1 MPLAEAKKE
10 SYAGEEGR
18 TESSAP
24 SRFGITLFRNG
35 KKLRTIFPE
44 KSVTIGRDRG
54 NDIVY
59 HLWSGTERFNLVEKI
74 GANRFVLN
82 ITDKVVGKVRSAKSE
97 VDFRDLI
104 CSGVLPRRNGLY
116 QFEIAEGKE
125 EELQFGELT
134 FKFSFETPPAP
145 PEIVS
150 ISKIMPTRRSLL
162 ATMDDED
169 RRFTY
174 LFLSILTLSV
184 FFLIFAF
191 RVGTASNMIRV
202 QDIPEVVAQL
212 VDVEDLQNEMSGTG
226 ESKTEGAGGGGGG
239 QNYGPSNE
247 GPGVLSTGLLGLLTT
262 EGFSG
267 GPSVVDILGGSGGV
281 GDIDAILGGLGGLT
295 TSGAGGG
302 LGGGGLGGL
311 GGLGGS
317 GGMDLAALLG
327 GGGGG
332 GFDSSELETA
342 GTVTL
347 TGPSSISGTGAGESG
362 RTSSAISSVIS
373 AHMAGLQSA
382 YNAQLKRNPNLGGK
396 IVVTFTVNAQGIVT
410 NAYVSSST
418 MNSPELESQVVSRI
432 YGWKFP
438 AVSGGEVT
446 VVYPFVFIKI

>member
-1 MPLAEAKKE
+1 
-10 SYAGEEGR
+10 
-18 TESSAP
+18 
-24 SRFGITLFRNG
+24 
-35 KKLRTIFPE
+35 
-44 KSVTIGRDRG
+44 
-54 NDIVY
+54 
-59 HLWSGTERFNLVEKI
+59 
-74 GANRFVLN
+74 
-82 ITDKVVGKVRSAKSE
+82 
-97 VDFRDLI
+97 
-104 CSGVLPRRNGLY
+104 
-116 QFEIAEGKE
+116 
-125 EELQFGELT
+125 
-134 FKFSFETPPAP
+134 
-145 PEIVS
+145 
-150 ISKIMPTRRSLL
+150 
-162 ATMDDED
+162 
-169 RRFTY
+169 
-174 LFLSILTLSV
+174 
-184 FFLIFAF
+184 
-191 RVGTASNMIRV
+191 
-202 QDIPEVVAQL
+202 VVAQL

-239 QNYGPSNE
+239 GGQNYGPSGE